1 VHYTPKG
8 YNLAAAGLEALIYEK
23 RGEEREAE
31 EKAEKQPAKKARFD
45 LTKKR
50 PDWVKGSVSEA
61 VRSSDGG
68 QQRLSGNWRG
78 NKLLRGVG
86 QPVWR
91 GGGSGGAFG
100 GRDSGGRERAAPR
113 GRGGD
118 RGRATGAAAEAA
130 HGEMEQGDN
139 RLCKKKKQ

>member
-1 VHYTPKG
+1 VHYTPG
-8 YNLAAAGLEALIYEK
+8 LAAAGLEALIYEK
-23 RGEEREAE
+23 RGKEREAE

-50 PDWVKGSVSEA
+50 LDWVKGSVSEA

-68 QQRLSGNWRG
+68 QQRPSGNWRG
-78 NKLLRGVG
+78 NKLHRGAG

-91 GGGSGGAFG
+91 GGAGAFG
-100 GRDSGGRERAAPR
+100 GRGSGLIGHGGGFSGHGSGQDHGGGRGRAAPR

-118 RGRATGAAAEAA
+118 RGWGYWGRGR
-130 HGEMEQGDN
+130 G
-139 RLCKKKKQ
+139 RSW